1 MVLGTANLVKGVATI
16 TLGNIQAGANTI
28 TATYNG
34 LMGTLGVE
42 DFAPS
47 TSPTGVPITIGTGAT
62 ATAMALGSGNPSSP
76 TTGQPVTFTATVTDT
91 SAPSVVL
98 SYGTVTFY
106 SGTTALATVN
116 LSKGVATAA
125 LGNIQAGA
133 NTITATYNGL
143 LGTLGVEDFA
153 PSTSPTGVPITIGT
167 GATATAI
174 ALGSGATRRP
184 RPRVS
189 R

>member
-1 MVLGTANLVKGVATI
+1 M
-16 TLGNIQAGANTI
+16 
-28 TATYNG
+28 
-34 LMGTLGVE
+34 
-42 DFAPS
+42 
-47 TSPTGVPITIGTGAT
+47 PITIGTGAT
-62 ATAMALGSGNPSSP
+62 ATAIALGSGNPSSP

-98 SYGTVTFY
+98 SYGMVTFY

-116 LSKGVATAA
+116 LSKGVATAS

-133 NTITATYNGL
+133 NTITAKYNGL
-143 LGTLGVEDFA
+143 MGTLGVMDYA

-174 ALGSGATRRP
+174 ALGASRRP
-184 RPRVS
+184 RPPVS
-189 R
+189 RSRSRRR